1 MNEAEKKPIVTV
13 KNIIRVLSVIV
24 TIIVFCPTF
33 LVSCSGQTIDVSVM
47 TAVGGLQS
55 YGETVVEPHPVMLLA
70 LLLPVAILVVLF
82 LKKLTDNNAALVTAI
97 CGAADLVVWIA
108 FRAGVKKAAEDNY
121 CSFKATGWFT
131 FNIILLVL
139 IIVLSILV
147 VTKILQMQEDLI
159 KRFSGAGAQ
168 NTLSQMSA
176 AVSQMSNSVSQ
187 LAENVTANVNKNK
200 IPKENIIGYCAKC
213 GSPIVYDNR
222 FCTSCGTP
230 VPESMIAEAEA
241 ARKAAEEARIAAEEA
256 ARKEAEEKAR
266 KEAEE
271 AAKREEEAKKAAE
284 EAARREAEEK
294 AKREAEEDAKLE
306 EQKKA
311 AEAAATVTVSEQS
324 QQEPVQIVGE
334 SRAEFCTQCG
344 AKLAADAVFCEKCGT
359 KVE

>member
-1 MNEAEKKPIVTV
+1 MNETEKKPVVTV

-47 TAVGGLQS
+47 TAVGGLES
-55 YGETVVEPHPVMLLA
+55 YGETVVKPHPIMLIA
-70 LLLPVAILVVLF
+70 LLLPVAIFVILF
-82 LKKLTDNNAALVTAI
+82 IKKIADEKAALITAV

-108 FRAGVKKAAEDNY
+108 FRSAVKKAAEENY
-121 CSFKATGWFT
+121 CKFKATGWFT
-131 FNIILLVL
+131 FNIILLL
-139 IIVLSILV
+139 IILVLSILV
-147 VTKILQMQEDLI
+147 VAKILQMQEDLI

-176 AVSQMSNSVSQ
+176 AVSQMSSSVSQ
-187 LAENVTANVNKNK
+187 LAENVSANVSKNK
-200 IPKENIIGYCAKC
+200 VPKENIIGYCAKC

-241 ARKAAEEARIAAEEA
+241 AKKAAEEARIAAEEA
-256 ARKEAEEKAR
+256 ARKEAEEKAKR
-266 KEAEE
+266 EAEE
-271 AAKREEEAKKAAE
+271 AARREEEAKKAAE

-294 AKREAEEDAKLE
+294 AKKEAEEAAKIE
-306 EQKKA
+306 EQK
-311 AEAAATVTVSEQS
+311 ETEETATSAPVVEQA
-324 QQEPVQIVGE
+324 QQEPVQMVAE
-334 SRAEFCTQCG
+334 SRSEFCTQCG
-344 AKLAADAVFCEKCGT
+344 AKLAADAVFCEKCGA